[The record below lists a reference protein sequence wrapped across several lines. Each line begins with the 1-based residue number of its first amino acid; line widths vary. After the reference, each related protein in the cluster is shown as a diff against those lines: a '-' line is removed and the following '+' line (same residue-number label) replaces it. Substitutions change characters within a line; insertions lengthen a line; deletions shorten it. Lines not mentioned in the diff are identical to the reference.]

1 MTVRHATT
9 YKYANPV
16 TLGDHRMMLRPRDS
30 HDMRLLNTKL
40 VISPKPVAVRW
51 LHDVFGNSIAI
62 ASFQTSTTEL
72 KIVSQIDLDHFESS
86 EPDCSIEAYAATY
99 PFSYSADE
107 APDLIG
113 AIERHYP
120 DPDHWLDLWAKRF
133 VRTNGPTNTLAMLT
147 AITESI
153 KNDFRYA
160 ARDAPGVQTPTE
172 TLKLQSGTCRDYAL
186 LMIEAVRALGLAA
199 RFVSGYLYS
208 AAGDQAGNI
217 GGGATHAWMQVYLPG
232 AGWMEFDPTNGIV
245 GNRDLIRVAVARDP
259 AQAIPITGSWTGAQS
274 DFLGLSVEV
283 SVSSLQPNPNVGA
296 SAAENMATKS
306 FSPNL

>member
-1 MTVRHATT
+1 
-9 YKYANPV
+9 
-16 TLGDHRMMLRPRDS
+16 MMLRPRDS

-120 DPDHWLDLWAKRF
+120 DPDHSLDLWAKF
-133 VRTNGPTNTLAMLT
+133 CA
-147 AITESI
+147 
-153 KNDFRYA
+153 
-160 ARDAPGVQTPTE
+160 
-172 TLKLQSGTCRDYAL
+172 
-186 LMIEAVRALGLAA
+186 
-199 RFVSGYLYS
+199 
-208 AAGDQAGNI
+208 DQ
-217 GGGATHAWMQVYLPG
+217 
-232 AGWMEFDPTNGIV
+232 
-245 GNRDLIRVAVARDP
+245 R
-259 AQAIPITGSWTGAQS
+259 S
-274 DFLGLSVEV
+274 D
-283 SVSSLQPNPNVGA
+283 
-296 SAAENMATKS
+296 
-306 FSPNL
+306 